1 MKKILATLM
10 LTFSL
15 VAYSDAVGTAKPE
28 EYKFFIGTLEKTTE
42 HLNKHTNAGYSVVVI
57 SCAIE
62 NGTAYC
68 LFKIF
73 RKQV

>member
-1 MKKILATLM
+1 MKKLLATLL
-10 LTFSL
+10 LTLSL
-15 VAYSDAVGTAKPE
+15 TTYSDAVGTARPE
-28 EYKFFIGTLEKTTE
+28 EYKFFIGSLEKTTE

-57 SCAIE
+57 SCTIE

>member
-1 MKKILATLM
+1 MKKLLAILM
-10 LTFSL
+10 LTSTL
-15 VAYSDAVGTAKPE
+15 ITYGDAVGTARPE
-28 EYKFFIGTLEKTTE
+28 EYKFFIGSLEKTTE
-42 HLNKHTNAGYSVVVI
+42 HLNKHTNAGYSIVVI
-57 SCAIE
+57 SCTIE